1 MEIDRGT
8 RIDEIACSNGINGN
22 IIAAKV
28 DGRAVDLSRQ
38 LENDCSLAW
47 VSVDSPDGLDVLRHS
62 TAHLM
67 AQAVQS
73 LFPGTQVTIGPT
85 IEDGFYYDFKRD
97 QAFTPEEIKKI
108 ESRMEEIAKSNL
120 KVTREEMPKGQAI
133 ELFRRMG
140 EDYKVAILEDIP
152 DEVVSLYR
160 QGDWVDLCR
169 GPHVPSTGVL
179 KAFKLTGVAGAY
191 WRGNEKNEML
201 QRIYGTAWPTKQA
214 LKEYLRLVEEAK
226 KRDHRK
232 LGQELGLF
240 MISDAIGPG
249 LPIWLPKG
257 AMVRSILERYIVDI
271 ERSMGYQHV
280 NTPQLA
286 RVDLYK
292 RSGHWD
298 HFKDNMYPP
307 MEFESKEELV
317 LRPMNCP
324 HHITIYKH
332 GLHSYRDLPIRL
344 AELGTMYR
352 YERSGALSGLS
363 RVRAMTLNDAHIF
376 CLPEQI
382 QAETVAVLR
391 LIQRV
396 YRDFGFKDYWYR
408 LSLRNPNDKAN
419 FVDNDGMWDRAEA
432 YLRQALT
439 EVGVPFK
446 EAVGEAAYYGPKID
460 VQLNDVLG
468 HSETLSTVQ
477 LDFYLPER
485 FELEYVDRDGQY
497 KRPVMIHRGVI
508 STMERMMAFLIEHY
522 AGNFPLWL
530 APVQIKVVTVT
541 DQQLDYA
548 RKVSAE
554 LKDAGWRVELDGRNE
569 KLGYKIRE
577 AQLAKIPYAIV
588 IGDKEVAGSDRGA
601 APARRRE
608 PGADGV
614 WRFQRQ
620 AACRGCRRNG
630 RSIEIMRSNEEWRCP
645 IAREA
650 RINHQ
655 IRAREVRVIGRQ
667 GRAARRYAVA

>member
-1 MEIDRGT
+1 MNNIKIKLPDGKSVEVDRGT
-8 RIDEIACSNGINGN
+8 RIDQIAAAAGMNGN
-22 IIAAKV
+22 VIAAIV
-28 DGRAVDLSRQ
+28 DGRPVDLSRP

-47 VSVDSPDGLDVLRHS
+47 VSADSPEGLDVLRHS

-97 QAFTPEEIKKI
+97 RAFTPEEIAQI
-108 ESRMEEIAKSNL
+108 ETRMEELAKANL
-120 KVTREEMPKGQAI
+120 IVTRQEMPKSQAI
-133 ELFRRMG
+133 ELFRGMG
-140 EDYKVAILEDIP
+140 EDYKVAILQELP
-152 DEVVSLYR
+152 DERVSLYR
-160 QGDWVDLCR
+160 QGDWADLCR
-169 GPHVPSTGVL
+169 GPHVPSTGAI

-240 MISDAIGPG
+240 MISDVVGPG

-271 ERSMGYQHV
+271 ERSLGYQHV

-307 MEFESKEELV
+307 MQFESKEELV

-332 GLHSYRDLPIRL
+332 DLHSYRDLPVRL

-408 LSLRNPNDKAN
+408 LSLRNPSDKAN
-419 FVDNDGMWDRAEA
+419 FVDNDDMWNGAET
-432 YLRQALT
+432 YLRQALN

-530 APVQIKVVTVT
+530 APVQVKVVTVT

-548 RKVSAE
+548 RRVSAE
-554 LKDAGWRVELDGRNE
+554 LTAAGWRVELDERNE

-577 AQLAKIPYAIV
+577 AQLAKIPYAVV
-588 IGDKEVAGSDRGA
+588 IGDKEMAAQTVA
-601 APARRRE
+601 PRRRGGE
-608 PGADGV
+608 NVAPLSVGD
-614 WRFQRQ
+614 FIQRLKNEVAQ
-620 AACRGCRRNG
+620 ERG
-630 RSIEIMRSNEEWRCP
+630 
-645 IAREA
+645 EA
-650 RINHQ
+650 
-655 IRAREVRVIGRQ
+655 
-667 GRAARRYAVA
+667 

>member
-554 LKDAGWRVELDGRNE
+554 LKDAGWRVELDERNE

-577 AQLAKIPYAIV
+577 AQLAKIPYAVV
-588 IGDKEVAGSDRGA
+588 IGDKEVEAQA
-601 APARRRE
+601 VAPRRRGGE
-608 PGADGV
+608 NLSPLSVSD
-614 WRFQRQ
+614 FIQRLKSEVAQ
-620 AACRGCRRNG
+620 ERG
-630 RSIEIMRSNEEWRCP
+630 
-645 IAREA
+645 EA
-650 RINHQ
+650 
-655 IRAREVRVIGRQ
+655 
-667 GRAARRYAVA
+667 

>member
-1 MEIDRGT
+1 MNSVRVTLSDGKSVEIRRGS
-8 RIDEIACSNGINGN
+8 RIYELASLLSVDGG
-22 IIAAKV
+22 IIAAKLN
-28 DGRAVDLSRQ
+28 GCPVDLSRA
-38 LENDCSLAW
+38 LDEDCSVEW
-47 VSVDSPDGLDVLRHS
+47 VSIDSPEGLDVLRHS

-85 IEDGFYYDFKRD
+85 IQDGFYYDFKRETP
-97 QAFTPEEIKKI
+97 FTPEEIAKI
-108 ESRMEEIAKSNL
+108 EQRMEELARANL
-120 KVTREEMPKGQAI
+120 GVTREEMPKAQAI
-133 ELFRRMG
+133 EMFRRMG
-140 EDYKVAILEDIP
+140 EDYKVSIIEGITEDP
-152 DEVVSLYR
+152 VSLYR
-160 QGDWVDLCR
+160 QGDWIDLCR
-169 GPHVPSTGVL
+169 GPHVPSTGKV
-179 KAFKLTGVAGAY
+179 KAFKITGVAGAY
-191 WRGNEKNEML
+191 WRGDEKNEML
-201 QRIYGTAWPTKQA
+201 QRIYGTSWPTKQA

-257 AMVRSILERYIVDI
+257 AQLRSILERYIVDI
-271 ERSMGYQHV
+271 ERSLGYQHV

-307 MEFESKEELV
+307 MAFENKEELV

-324 HHITIYKH
+324 HHIIIYKH
-332 GLHSYRDLPIRL
+332 ELHSYRNLPIRL

-382 QAETVAVLR
+382 QAEAVGVIR

-396 YRDFGFKDYWYR
+396 YRDFGFKEYWYR
-408 LSLRNPNDKAN
+408 LSLRNPKDKIN
-419 FVDNDGMWDRAEA
+419 FVDNDAMWDTAEE
-432 YLRQALT
+432 YLRQALA
-439 EVGVPFK
+439 EVGVPYK
-446 EAVGEAAYYGPKID
+446 EAPGEAAYYGPKID

-485 FELEYVDRDGQY
+485 FELEYVDKDGQY

-508 STMERMMAFLIEHY
+508 STMERMTAFLIEHH

-530 APVQIKVVTVT
+530 APVQLKIVTVT
-541 DQQLDYA
+541 EQQLDYA
-548 RKVSAE
+548 HKVFTE
-554 LKDAGWRVELDGRNE
+554 LKDAGWRVELDERNE

-588 IGDKEVAGSDRGA
+588 IGDSEVQAQTVAPRRRGGENLAPMPLNEFMERLRSEVAQERG
-601 APARRRE
+601 
-608 PGADGV
+608 
-614 WRFQRQ
+614 
-620 AACRGCRRNG
+620 
-630 RSIEIMRSNEEWRCP
+630 
-645 IAREA
+645 EA
-650 RINHQ
+650 
-655 IRAREVRVIGRQ
+655 
-667 GRAARRYAVA
+667 

>member
-1 MEIDRGT
+1 MNSVRVTLSDGKSVEIRRGS
-8 RIDEIACSNGINGN
+8 RIYELASLLSVDGG
-22 IIAAKV
+22 IIAAKLN
-28 DGRAVDLSRQ
+28 GCPVDLSRA
-38 LENDCSLAW
+38 LDEDCSVEW
-47 VSVDSPDGLDVLRHS
+47 VSIDSPEGLDVLRHS

-85 IEDGFYYDFKRD
+85 IQDGFYYDFKRETP
-97 QAFTPEEIKKI
+97 FTPEEIAKI
-108 ESRMEEIAKSNL
+108 EQRMEELARANL
-120 KVTREEMPKGQAI
+120 GVTREEMPKAQAI
-133 ELFRRMG
+133 EMFRRMG
-140 EDYKVAILEDIP
+140 EDYKVSIIEGITEDP
-152 DEVVSLYR
+152 VSLYR
-160 QGDWVDLCR
+160 QGDWIDLCR
-169 GPHVPSTGVL
+169 GPHVPSTGKL
-179 KAFKLTGVAGAY
+179 KAFKITGVAGAY
-191 WRGNEKNEML
+191 WRGDEKNEML
-201 QRIYGTAWPTKQA
+201 QRIYGTSWPTKQA

-257 AMVRSILERYIVDI
+257 ALLRSILERYIVDI
-271 ERSMGYQHV
+271 ERSLGYQHV

-307 MEFESKEELV
+307 MAFENKEELV

-324 HHITIYKH
+324 HHIIIYKH
-332 GLHSYRDLPIRL
+332 ELHSYRNLPIRL

-382 QAETVAVLR
+382 QAEAVGVIR

-396 YRDFGFKDYWYR
+396 YRDFGFKEYWYR
-408 LSLRNPNDKAN
+408 LSLRNPKDKIN
-419 FVDNDGMWDRAEA
+419 FVDNDAMWDTAEE
-432 YLRQALT
+432 YLRQALA
-439 EVGVPFK
+439 EVGVPYK
-446 EAVGEAAYYGPKID
+446 EAPGEAAYYGPKID

-485 FELEYVDRDGQY
+485 FELEYVDKDGQY

-508 STMERMMAFLIEHY
+508 STMERMTAFLIEHH

-530 APVQIKVVTVT
+530 APVQLKIVTVT
-541 DQQLDYA
+541 EQQLDYA
-548 RKVSAE
+548 DKVFTE
-554 LKDAGWRVELDGRNE
+554 LKDAGWRVELDERNE

-588 IGDKEVAGSDRGA
+588 IGDSEVQAQTVAPRRRGGENLAPMPLNEFMERLRSEVAQERG
-601 APARRRE
+601 
-608 PGADGV
+608 
-614 WRFQRQ
+614 
-620 AACRGCRRNG
+620 
-630 RSIEIMRSNEEWRCP
+630 
-645 IAREA
+645 EA
-650 RINHQ
+650 
-655 IRAREVRVIGRQ
+655 
-667 GRAARRYAVA
+667 

>member
-1 MEIDRGT
+1 MDSIHVTLPDGQSVEVERGT
-8 RIDEIACSNGINGN
+8 RIDEIGPVSATNGN
-22 IIAAKV
+22 IIAAKI
-28 DGRAVDLSRQ
+28 DGRPVDLSHR
-38 LENDCSLAW
+38 LDKDCSLAW
-47 VSVDSPDGLDVLRHS
+47 VSIDSPDGLDVLRHS

-97 QAFTPEEIKKI
+97 RAFTPEEIEKI
-108 ESRMEEIAKSNL
+108 EARMEEIAKSNL
-120 KVTREEMPKGQAI
+120 KVTREEMPKRQAI
-133 ELFRRMG
+133 ELFRGMG
-140 EDYKVAILEDIP
+140 EDYKVAIIEDIP
-152 DEVVSLYR
+152 DEKVSLYR
-160 QGDWVDLCR
+160 QGNWVDLCR
-169 GPHVPSTGVL
+169 GPHVPSTGVI

-191 WRGNEKNEML
+191 WRGDEKNEML
-201 QRIYGTAWPTKQA
+201 QRIYGTAWPTRQA
-214 LKEYLRLVEEAK
+214 LKEHLRLLEEAK

-240 MISDAIGPG
+240 MISDVVGPG

-271 ERSMGYQHV
+271 ERSTGYQHV

-286 RVDLYK
+286 RLDLYK

-307 MEFESKEELV
+307 MEFENKEELV

-324 HHITIYKH
+324 HHIIIYKH
-332 GLHSYRDLPIRL
+332 GLHSYRDLPLRL

-352 YERSGALSGLS
+352 YERSGVLSGLS

-382 QAETVAVLR
+382 EGETVAVLR

-408 LSLRNPNDKAN
+408 LSLRNPVDKAN
-419 FVDNDGMWDRAEA
+419 FVDNDAMWDRAEG
-432 YLRQALT
+432 YLRQALN
-439 EVGVPFK
+439 EVGVSFK

-530 APVQIKVVTVT
+530 APVQVKVVTVT

-548 RKVSAE
+548 REVSAE
-554 LKDAGWRVELDGRNE
+554 LTAAGWRVELDDRNE

-577 AQLAKIPYAIV
+577 AQLSKIPYAVV
-588 IGDKEVAGSDRGA
+588 IGDKEVEAQTV
-601 APARRRE
+601 APRRRGGE
-608 PGADGV
+608 NVAPLSVDD
-614 WRFQRQ
+614 FIQRLKLEVAQ
-620 AACRGCRRNG
+620 ERG
-630 RSIEIMRSNEEWRCP
+630 
-645 IAREA
+645 EA
-650 RINHQ
+650 
-655 IRAREVRVIGRQ
+655 
-667 GRAARRYAVA
+667 

>member
-1 MEIDRGT
+1 MNSVRVTLSDGKSVEIRRGS
-8 RIDEIACSNGINGN
+8 RIYELASLLSVDGG
-22 IIAAKV
+22 IIAAKLN
-28 DGRAVDLSRQ
+28 GCPVDLSRA
-38 LENDCSLAW
+38 LDEDCSVEW
-47 VSVDSPDGLDVLRHS
+47 VSIDSPEGLDVLRHS

-85 IEDGFYYDFKRD
+85 IQDGFYYDFKRETP
-97 QAFTPEEIKKI
+97 FTPEEIAKI
-108 ESRMEEIAKSNL
+108 EQRMEELARANL
-120 KVTREEMPKGQAI
+120 GVTREEMPKAQAI
-133 ELFRRMG
+133 EMFRRMG
-140 EDYKVAILEDIP
+140 EDYKVSIIEGITEDP
-152 DEVVSLYR
+152 VSLYR
-160 QGDWVDLCR
+160 QGDWIDLCR
-169 GPHVPSTGVL
+169 GPHVPSTGKL
-179 KAFKLTGVAGAY
+179 KAFKITGVAGAY
-191 WRGNEKNEML
+191 WRGDEKNEML
-201 QRIYGTAWPTKQA
+201 QRIYGTSWPTKQA

-257 AMVRSILERYIVDI
+257 AQLRSILERYIVDI
-271 ERSMGYQHV
+271 ERSLGYQHV

-307 MEFESKEELV
+307 MAFENKEELV

-324 HHITIYKH
+324 HHIIIYKH
-332 GLHSYRDLPIRL
+332 ELHSYRNLPIRL

-382 QAETVAVLR
+382 QAEAVGVIR

-396 YRDFGFKDYWYR
+396 YRDFGFKEYWYR
-408 LSLRNPNDKAN
+408 LSLRNPKDKIN
-419 FVDNDGMWDRAEA
+419 FVDNDAMWDTAEE
-432 YLRQALT
+432 YLRQALA
-439 EVGVPFK
+439 EVGVPYK
-446 EAVGEAAYYGPKID
+446 EAPGEAAYYGPKID

-485 FELEYVDRDGQY
+485 FELEYVDKDGQY

-508 STMERMMAFLIEHY
+508 STMERMTAFLIEHH

-530 APVQIKVVTVT
+530 APVQLKIVTVT
-541 DQQLDYA
+541 EQQLDYA
-548 RKVSAE
+548 DKVFTE
-554 LKDAGWRVELDGRNE
+554 LKDAGWRVELDERNE

-588 IGDKEVAGSDRGA
+588 IGDSEVQAQTVAPRRRGGENLAPMPLNEFMERLRSEVAQERG
-601 APARRRE
+601 
-608 PGADGV
+608 
-614 WRFQRQ
+614 
-620 AACRGCRRNG
+620 
-630 RSIEIMRSNEEWRCP
+630 
-645 IAREA
+645 EA
-650 RINHQ
+650 
-655 IRAREVRVIGRQ
+655 
-667 GRAARRYAVA
+667 

>member
-1 MEIDRGT
+1 MESVRVTLSDGKSVEIRRGS
-8 RIDEIACSNGINGN
+8 RIYELASLLSVDGG
-22 IIAAKV
+22 IIAAKLN
-28 DGRAVDLSRQ
+28 GSPVDLSRAID
-38 LENDCSLAW
+38 EDCSLEW
-47 VSVDSPDGLDVLRHS
+47 VSIDSPEGLDVLRHS

-67 AQAVQS
+67 AHAVQS

-85 IEDGFYYDFKRD
+85 IQDGFYYDFKRETP
-97 QAFTPEEIKKI
+97 FTPEEIAKI
-108 ESRMEEIAKSNL
+108 EQRMEDLARANL
-120 KVTREEMPKGQAI
+120 NVTREEMPKAQAI
-133 ELFRRMG
+133 EMFRRMG
-140 EDYKVAILEDIP
+140 EDYKVSIIEGITEDP
-152 DEVVSLYR
+152 VSLYR
-160 QGDWVDLCR
+160 QGDWIDLCR
-169 GPHVPSTGVL
+169 GPHVPSTGKL
-179 KAFKLTGVAGAY
+179 KAFKITGVAGAY
-191 WRGNEKNEML
+191 WRGDEKNEML
-201 QRIYGTAWPTKQA
+201 QRIYGTSWPTKPA

-257 AMVRSILERYIVDI
+257 ALLRSILERYIVDI
-271 ERSMGYQHV
+271 ERSLGYQHV

-307 MEFESKEELV
+307 MAFENKEELV

-324 HHITIYKH
+324 HHIIIYKH
-332 GLHSYRDLPIRL
+332 ELHSYRNLPIRL

-382 QAETVAVLR
+382 QAEAVGVIR

-396 YRDFGFKDYWYR
+396 YRDFGFKEYWYR
-408 LSLRNPNDKAN
+408 LSLRNPKDKIN
-419 FVDNDGMWDRAEA
+419 FVDNDAMWDTAEE
-432 YLRQALT
+432 YLRQALA
-439 EVGVPFK
+439 EVGVPYK
-446 EAVGEAAYYGPKID
+446 EAPGEAAYYGPKID

-485 FELEYVDRDGQY
+485 FELEYVDKDGQY

-508 STMERMMAFLIEHY
+508 STMERMTAFLIEHH

-530 APVQIKVVTVT
+530 APVQLKIVTVT
-541 DQQLDYA
+541 EQQLDYA
-548 RKVSAE
+548 REVFTE
-554 LKDAGWRVELDGRNE
+554 LKDAGWRVELDERNE

-577 AQLAKIPYAIV
+577 AQLAKIPYTIV
-588 IGDKEVAGSDRGA
+588 IGDSEVQAQTVAPRRRGGENLAPMPLNDFIERLKSEVAQERG
-601 APARRRE
+601 
-608 PGADGV
+608 
-614 WRFQRQ
+614 
-620 AACRGCRRNG
+620 
-630 RSIEIMRSNEEWRCP
+630 
-645 IAREA
+645 EA
-650 RINHQ
+650 
-655 IRAREVRVIGRQ
+655 
-667 GRAARRYAVA
+667 

>member
-1 MEIDRGT
+1 MDSVRVTLSDGQSVEVRRGSRINELASSLNID
-8 RIDEIACSNGINGN
+8 GN
-22 IIAAKV
+22 IIAAKLN
-28 DGRAVDLSRQ
+28 GYPVDLSRALDQ
-38 LENDCSLAW
+38 NCSLEW
-47 VSVDSPDGLDVLRHS
+47 VPMDSVDGLDVLRHS

-85 IEDGFYYDFKRD
+85 IEDGFYYDFKRETP
-97 QAFTPEEIKKI
+97 FTPEEIAKI
-108 ESRMEEIAKSNL
+108 EQRMEELARANL
-120 KVTREEMPKGQAI
+120 KVTREEMPKVQAI
-133 ELFRRMG
+133 EMFRRMG
-140 EDYKVAILEDIP
+140 EDYKVSIIEDITEDP
-152 DEVVSLYR
+152 VSLYR
-160 QGDWVDLCR
+160 QGDWIDLCR
-169 GPHVPSTGVL
+169 GPHVPSTGKL
-179 KAFKLTGVAGAY
+179 KAFKITGVAGAY
-191 WRGNEKNEML
+191 WRGDEKNEML
-201 QRIYGTAWPTKQA
+201 QRIYGTSWPTKQA

-257 AMVRSILERYIVDI
+257 ALLRSILERYIVDL
-271 ERSMGYQHV
+271 ERSLGYQHV

-307 MEFESKEELV
+307 MTFENKEELV

-324 HHITIYKH
+324 HHIIIYKH
-332 GLHSYRDLPIRL
+332 ELHSYRNLPIRL

-382 QAETVAVLR
+382 EAEAIGVLR

-408 LSLRNPNDKAN
+408 LSLRNPKDKIN
-419 FVDNDGMWDRAEA
+419 FVDNDAMWDTAED
-432 YLRQALT
+432 YLRQALA
-439 EVGVPFK
+439 EVGVPYK
-446 EAVGEAAYYGPKID
+446 EAPGEAAYYGPKID

-485 FELEYVDRDGQY
+485 FELEYVDKDGQY

-508 STMERMMAFLIEHY
+508 STMERMTAFLIEHH

-530 APVQIKVVTVT
+530 APVQLKIVTVT
-541 DQQLDYA
+541 EQQLDYA
-548 RKVSAE
+548 RKVFIE
-554 LKDAGWRVELDGRNE
+554 LQDAGWRVDLDERNE

-588 IGDKEVAGSDRGA
+588 IGDSEVQAQTVAPRRRGGENLTPMPLNEFMERLRSEVAQERG
-601 APARRRE
+601 
-608 PGADGV
+608 
-614 WRFQRQ
+614 
-620 AACRGCRRNG
+620 
-630 RSIEIMRSNEEWRCP
+630 
-645 IAREA
+645 EA
-650 RINHQ
+650 
-655 IRAREVRVIGRQ
+655 
-667 GRAARRYAVA
+667 

>member
-1 MEIDRGT
+1 MENIQVTLPGGQSIQVRRGI
-8 RIDEIACSNGINGN
+8 RIDELMSPTDGDQRDVIS
-22 IIAAKV
+22 AKV
-28 DGRAVDLSRQ
+28 DGRLVDLSRA
-38 LENDCSLAW
+38 LEKDCALEW
-47 VSVDSPDGLDVLRHS
+47 ISVDSPEGLDVLRHS

-85 IEDGFYYDFKRD
+85 IENGFYYDFKRTD
-97 QAFTPEEIKKI
+97 PFSQEELEKI
-108 ESRMEEIAKSNL
+108 EKRMAELAQAKL
-120 KVTREEMPKGQAI
+120 KITREEVARGEAI
-133 ELFRRMG
+133 EMFRKMG
-140 EDYKVAILEDIP
+140 EDYKVEIIEDIP
-152 DEVVSLYR
+152 EETVSLYR

-169 GPHVPSTGVL
+169 GPHLPSTNAVR
-179 KAFKLTGVAGAY
+179 AFKLTGVAGAY
-191 WRGNEKNEML
+191 WRGNEQNEML
-201 QRIYGTAWPTKQA
+201 QRIYGTAWHSKEA
-214 LKEYLRLVEEAK
+214 LKEHLRLLEEAK

-249 LPIWLPKG
+249 LPLWLPKG

-298 HFKDNMYPP
+298 HFKANMYPI
-307 MEFESKEELV
+307 MEFENKEELV

-352 YERSGALSGLS
+352 YERSGTLSGLS

-376 CLPEQI
+376 CTPEQI
-382 QAETVAVLR
+382 QAEAVGVLR
-391 LIQRV
+391 LIERV
-396 YRDFGFKDYWYR
+396 YKNFGFKDYWYR
-408 LSLRNPNDKAN
+408 LSLRNPTDQVN
-419 FVDNDGMWDRAEA
+419 FVANDAMWDTAEA
-432 YLRQALT
+432 HLRRALG
-439 EVGVPFK
+439 EVGVAYK
-446 EAVGEAAYYGPKID
+446 EAPGEAAYYGPKID

-485 FELEYVDRDGQY
+485 FELEYVDKDGQY

-530 APVQIKVVTVT
+530 APVQVRILTVT
-541 DQQLDYA
+541 DGHKEYAKKIFEQLRDQ
-548 RKVSAE
+548 
-554 LKDAGWRVELDGRNE
+554 GWRVELDGRNE

-577 AQLAKIPYAIV
+577 AQIAKIPYAVV
-588 IGDKEVAGSDRGA
+588 IGDKEVAAETLAPRRRGGENLPPAPLVDFIRRLESEVAQEMGA
-601 APARRRE
+601 A
-608 PGADGV
+608 
-614 WRFQRQ
+614 
-620 AACRGCRRNG
+620 
-630 RSIEIMRSNEEWRCP
+630 
-645 IAREA
+645 
-650 RINHQ
+650 
-655 IRAREVRVIGRQ
+655 
-667 GRAARRYAVA
+667 

>member
-1 MEIDRGT
+1 MKSIHVTLADGTSVEIDHGT
-8 RIDEIACSNGINGN
+8 RIDEIARSQGINGN
-22 IIAAKV
+22 IIAAKI

-47 VSVDSPDGLDVLRHS
+47 VSIDSADGLDVLRHS
-62 TAHLM
+62 AAHLM

-97 QAFTPEEIKKI
+97 RAFTPEEIEKI

-120 KVTREEMPKGQAI
+120 KVTREEMPKRQAI

-152 DEVVSLYR
+152 DDVVSLYR
-160 QGDWVDLCR
+160 QGDWMDLCR
-169 GPHVPSTGVL
+169 GPHVPSTGAL

-240 MISDAIGPG
+240 MISDAVGPG

-298 HFKDNMYPP
+298 HFKGNMYPP

-332 GLHSYRDLPIRL
+332 GLHSYRDLPVRL

-352 YERSGALSGLS
+352 YERSGVLSGLS

-396 YRDFGFKDYWYR
+396 YRDFGFKEYWYR
-408 LSLRNPNDKAN
+408 LSLRNPKDKAN
-419 FVDNDGMWDRAEA
+419 FVDNDAMWDRAEA

-439 EVGVPFK
+439 EVGVSFK

-554 LKDAGWRVELDGRNE
+554 LKEAGWRVELDERNE

-577 AQLAKIPYAIV
+577 AQLAKIPYAVV
-588 IGDKEVAGSDRGA
+588 IGDKEVEAQA
-601 APARRRE
+601 VAPRRRGGE
-608 PGADGV
+608 NLSPLSVSD
-614 WRFQRQ
+614 FIQRLKSEVAQ
-620 AACRGCRRNG
+620 ERG
-630 RSIEIMRSNEEWRCP
+630 
-645 IAREA
+645 EA
-650 RINHQ
+650 
-655 IRAREVRVIGRQ
+655 
-667 GRAARRYAVA
+667 

>member
-1 MEIDRGT
+1 MESIHVTLPDGKSVEVNRGAC
-8 RIDEIACSNGINGN
+8 IDEIVPSNANGN

-28 DGRAVDLSRQ
+28 DGCPVDLSRR

-47 VSVDSPDGLDVLRHS
+47 VSVDSPEGLDVLRHS

-97 QAFTPEEIKKI
+97 QTFTPEEIEKI
-108 ESRMEEIAKSNL
+108 EARMEEIARSNL
-120 KVTREEMPKGQAI
+120 KVTREEMPRSRAI
-133 ELFRRMG
+133 ELFRGMG
-140 EDYKVAILEDIP
+140 EDYKVAILEEIP
-152 DEVVSLYR
+152 DETVSLYR

-169 GPHVPSTGVL
+169 GPHVPSTGAI

-191 WRGNEKNEML
+191 WRGDEKNEML

-214 LKEYLRLVEEAK
+214 LKEHLRLLEEAK

-240 MISDAIGPG
+240 MISDVIGPG
-249 LPIWLPKG
+249 LPILLPKG
-257 AMVRSILERYIVDI
+257 AMIRSILERYIVDI

-280 NTPQLA
+280 STPQLA

-307 MEFESKEELV
+307 MQFESKEELV

-332 GLHSYRDLPIRL
+332 GLHSYRDLPVRL

-352 YERSGALSGLS
+352 YERSGVLSGLS

-376 CLPEQI
+376 CVPEQI

-396 YRDFGFKDYWYR
+396 YRDFGFTDYWYR
-408 LSLRNPNDKAN
+408 LSLRNPTDKAN
-419 FVDNDGMWDRAEA
+419 FVDNDAMWDRAEG
-432 YLRQALT
+432 YLRQALH
-439 EVGVPFK
+439 EIGVPFK

-485 FELEYVDRDGQY
+485 FELEYVDRDGRY
-497 KRPVMIHRGVI
+497 KRPVMIHRGII
-508 STMERMMAFLIEHY
+508 STIERMMAFLIEHY

-530 APVQIKVVTVT
+530 APVQVKVVTVT
-541 DQQLDYA
+541 DEQLDYA
-548 RKVSAE
+548 RKVSVE
-554 LKDAGWRVELDGRNE
+554 LKHAGWRVELDERNE

-577 AQLAKIPYAIV
+577 AQLAKIPYAVV
-588 IGDKEVAGSDRGA
+588 IGTKEVEAQTV
-601 APARRRE
+601 APRRRGGE
-608 PGADGV
+608 NLTPLPVGD
-614 WRFQRQ
+614 FIQRLKSEVAQ
-620 AACRGCRRNG
+620 ERG
-630 RSIEIMRSNEEWRCP
+630 
-645 IAREA
+645 EA
-650 RINHQ
+650 
-655 IRAREVRVIGRQ
+655 
-667 GRAARRYAVA
+667 

>member
-1 MEIDRGT
+1 MENIHVRLPDGQTVEVRRGT
-8 RIDEIACSNGINGN
+8 RIDEIGSGHRADGD

-28 DGRAVDLSRQ
+28 DGRPVDLNRPVDQ
-38 LENDCSLAW
+38 DCFLEWISI
-47 VSVDSPDGLDVLRHS
+47 DSPDGLDVLRHS

-97 QAFTPEEIKKI
+97 RAFTAEELEKI
-108 ESRMEEIAKSNL
+108 EARMAEIAQSNL
-120 KVTREEMPKGQAI
+120 KVSREEMPKSKAI
-133 ELFRRMG
+133 ELFRNMG
-140 EDYKVAILEDIP
+140 EDYKVAILEEIP
-152 DEVVSLYR
+152 DETVSLYR

-169 GPHVPSTGVL
+169 GPHVPSTGAI

-201 QRIYGTAWPTKQA
+201 QRIYGTSWPTKQA
-214 LKEYLRLVEEAK
+214 LKEHLRLLEEAK

-249 LPIWLPKG
+249 LPVWLPKG
-257 AMVRSILERYIVDI
+257 AMVRSILERYIVDL
-271 ERSMGYQHV
+271 ERSLGYQHV

-298 HFKDNMYPP
+298 HFKDNMYPL
-307 MEFESKEELV
+307 MEFENKEELV

-324 HHITIYKH
+324 HHIVIYQH

-382 QAETVAVLR
+382 QSEAVGVLR
-391 LIQRV
+391 LIERV

-408 LSLRNPNDKAN
+408 LSLRNSKDKAN
-419 FVDNDGMWDRAEA
+419 FVDNDAMWDKAES
-432 YLRQALT
+432 YLRQALS
-439 EVGVPFK
+439 EVGVAYK

-485 FELEYVDRDGQY
+485 FELEYVDKDGQY

-508 STMERMMAFLIEHY
+508 STMERMMAFLIEHH

-530 APVQIKVVTVT
+530 APVQIKIVTVT

-548 RKVSAE
+548 RKIFME
-554 LKDAGWRVELDGRNE
+554 LKAGGWRVELDERNE

-577 AQLAKIPYAIV
+577 AQLAKIPYAVV
-588 IGDKEVAGSDRGA
+588 IGDKEVQAQTV
-601 APARRRE
+601 APRRRGGE
-608 PGADGV
+608 NLPSMSLNDFV
-614 WRFQRQ
+614 ERLK
-620 AACRGCRRNG
+620 
-630 RSIEIMRSNEEWRCP
+630 SEL
-645 IAREA
+645 AREKGEA
-650 RINHQ
+650 
-655 IRAREVRVIGRQ
+655 
-667 GRAARRYAVA
+667 

>member
-1 MEIDRGT
+1 MDSVRVTLSDGKSVEIRRGS
-8 RIDEIACSNGINGN
+8 RIYELASLLSVDGG
-22 IIAAKV
+22 IIAAKLN
-28 DGRAVDLSRQ
+28 GSPVDLSRA
-38 LENDCSLAW
+38 LDKDCSLEW
-47 VSVDSPDGLDVLRHS
+47 VSIDSPEGLDVLRHS

-85 IEDGFYYDFKRD
+85 IQDGFYYDFKRETP
-97 QAFTPEEIKKI
+97 FTPEEIAKI
-108 ESRMEEIAKSNL
+108 EQRMEELARANL
-120 KVTREEMPKGQAI
+120 KVTREEMPKAQAI
-133 ELFRRMG
+133 EMFRRMG
-140 EDYKVAILEDIP
+140 EDYKVSIIEGITEDL
-152 DEVVSLYR
+152 VSLYR
-160 QGDWVDLCR
+160 QGDWIDLCR
-169 GPHVPSTGVL
+169 GPHVPSTGKL
-179 KAFKLTGVAGAY
+179 KAFKITGVAGAY
-191 WRGNEKNEML
+191 WRGDEKNEML
-201 QRIYGTAWPTKQA
+201 QRIYGTAWPTKPA

-257 AMVRSILERYIVDI
+257 ALLRSILERYIVDI
-271 ERSMGYQHV
+271 ERSLGYQHV

-307 MEFESKEELV
+307 MAFENKEELV

-324 HHITIYKH
+324 HHIIIYKH
-332 GLHSYRDLPIRL
+332 ELHSYRNLPIRL

-382 QAETVAVLR
+382 QAEAVGVIR

-396 YRDFGFKDYWYR
+396 YRDFGFKEYWYR
-408 LSLRNPNDKAN
+408 LSLRNPKDKIN
-419 FVDNDGMWDRAEA
+419 FVDNDAMWDTAEE
-432 YLRQALT
+432 YLRQALA
-439 EVGVPFK
+439 EVGVPYK
-446 EAVGEAAYYGPKID
+446 EAPGEAAYYGPKID

-485 FELEYVDRDGQY
+485 FELEYVDKDGQY

-508 STMERMMAFLIEHY
+508 STMERMTAFLIEHH

-530 APVQIKVVTVT
+530 APVQLKIVTVT
-541 DQQLDYA
+541 EQQLDYA
-548 RKVSAE
+548 REVFTE
-554 LKDAGWRVELDGRNE
+554 LKDAGWRVELDERNE

-588 IGDKEVAGSDRGA
+588 IGDSEVQAQTVAPRRRGGENLAPMPLNEFIERLKSEVAQERG
-601 APARRRE
+601 
-608 PGADGV
+608 
-614 WRFQRQ
+614 
-620 AACRGCRRNG
+620 
-630 RSIEIMRSNEEWRCP
+630 
-645 IAREA
+645 EA
-650 RINHQ
+650 
-655 IRAREVRVIGRQ
+655 
-667 GRAARRYAVA
+667 